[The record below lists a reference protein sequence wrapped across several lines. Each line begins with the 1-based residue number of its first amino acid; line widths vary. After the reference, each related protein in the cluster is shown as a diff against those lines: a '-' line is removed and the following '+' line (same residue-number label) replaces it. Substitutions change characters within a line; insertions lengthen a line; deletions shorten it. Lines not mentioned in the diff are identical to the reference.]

1 MLKEVFV
8 PSEDKNAILPA
19 RIDVKNKQDEVVLS
33 LITSTAADPF
43 FNLVIMETEEDP
55 RITELFDNY
64 VLALKSF
71 QYIKAAIENQIKAS
85 ERFKQSSEAF
95 INDRNSLLE
104 AKVLLAGIKAGI
116 K

>member
-33 LITSTAADPF
+33 LITSTATDPF

-55 RITELFDNY
+55 KITELFDNY
-64 VLALKSF
+64 GLALKRF
-71 QYIKAAIENQIKAS
+71 QCIKAAIEDQIQAFDLFKKSTEACSRNRAALLKA
-85 ERFKQSSEAF
+85 EGA
-95 INDRNSLLE
+95 
-104 AKVLLAGIKAGI
+104 LADIKAGV